1 MVIDL
6 KQEQSY
12 DRQEQKLLLKF
23 DSVHFLLISSSNIY
37 LEKNTFLEMNLRN
50 ITEIIP
56 NAEMNLRNMKM
67 K

>member
-6 KQEQSY
+6 KREQSY
-12 DRQEQKLLLKF
+12 DRQEQKLLLKL
-23 DSVHFLLISSSNIY
+23 DSVHFLPISSSNIY
-37 LEKNTFLEMNLRN
+37 LEKNTFLEMNLQN

-56 NAEMNLRNMKM
+56 NAEMNLRNMEM

>member
-6 KQEQSY
+6 KREQSY

-23 DSVHFLLISSSNIY
+23 DSVHFLPISSSNIY

-56 NAEMNLRNMKM
+56 NAEMNLRNMEM

>member
-6 KQEQSY
+6 KREQSY

-50 ITEIIP
+50 TEIIP
-56 NAEMNLRNMKM
+56 NAEMNLRNMEM